1 MYMFRLLAVLL
12 SLSIPLSAQIIEEE
26 RLIKHVQFLASDA
39 LEGRGTGTKG
49 ERKAGKYIASQF
61 KKAGLKP
68 YAGAKNFHQSFT
80 ARKGS
85 SGEVTSNNILG
96 FIDNQQ
102 AHTIIIGAHYD
113 HLGRGDQ
120 GSSLAE
126 NPKGKIHNG
135 ADDNASGVA
144 ALLEL
149 ARYYSSN
156 PRKENYNFLFVAFSG
171 EELGL
176 LGSKYVAERLRAEDM
191 NVMINLDMIGRYRE
205 DKGLTIG
212 GIGSST
218 ALEKWGPELA
228 MCMELNYHLD
238 SSGVGPSDHA
248 SFYLK
253 EIPVLFLFTGAHEDY
268 HKPEDDADK
277 LNYNGMKLISNYVIQ
292 LVSHLEDLPKI
303 DFKKTANPH
312 AGQTRSS
319 FKVTLG
325 VIPDYSFSGGGL
337 KIDGVTS
344 GRPAAKAG
352 IKPGDIIVKMG
363 DTAIKDVQNY
373 MEVLNSSEQGQSLL
387 LEINRKGEIISTK
400 ITF

>member
-1 MYMFRLLAVLL
+1 MFRLLVVFLL
-12 SLSIPLSAQIIEEE
+12 FCTQLSAQIIEEE
-26 RLIKHVQFLASDA
+26 RLVKHVQYLASDA

-49 ERKAGKYIASQF
+49 ERKAGKYIAKQF
-61 KKAGLKP
+61 KKIGLQP
-68 YAGAKNFHQSFT
+68 YAGARDFHQAFT
-80 ARKGS
+80 VRKGLH
-85 SGEVTSNNILG
+85 GEVKTNNILG
-96 FIDNQQ
+96 FLDNKQPY
-102 AHTIIIGAHYD
+102 TIIIGAHYD
-113 HLGRGDQ
+113 HLGKGDQ

-126 NPKGKIHNG
+126 DPEGKVHNG

-144 ALLEL
+144 AMLEL

-156 PRKENYNFLFVAFSG
+156 PKKENYNFLFVAFSG

-176 LGSKYVAERLRAEDM
+176 LGSKYMADKLRAEEM

-218 ALEKWGPELA
+218 ALEKWGPELG
-228 MCMELNYHLD
+228 MCMELKYSLD
-238 SSGVGPSDHA
+238 SSGMGPSDHA

-253 EIPVLFLFTGAHEDY
+253 DIPVLFLFTGAHEDY
-268 HKPEDDADK
+268 HKPEDDAEK
-277 LNYNGMKLISNYVIQ
+277 LNYKGMKLISNYVIQ
-292 LVSHLEDLPKI
+292 LVSHLDDLPKI

-312 AGQTRSS
+312 AGQTRYS

-337 KIDGVTS
+337 KIDGVTN